1 MARNQLTKKQEQA
14 AVQKPIYEQRAGE
27 REKDAAAIIRRINS
41 LLSDYDVMPDSF
53 IMPELYQ
60 KYRMIGGKQVFVEL
74 EKAKKNKL
82 ITGWF
87 TKAFNACR
95 DAEELLETAMPER
108 QVLSDEFMAL
118 LKKEDEL
125 AQEAVRVEL
134 QGKTVND
141 VVADEMARI
150 LKTAKRKA
158 AFEYV
163 DEKVNILRRIEALMR
178 RLIDDLQALK
188 YQQAA

>member
-95 DAEELLETAMPER
+95 DAEELIETAMP
-108 QVLSDEFMAL
+108 DEFMAL

-125 AQEAVRVEL
+125 AQEAVSVEL